1 MNVKHAASQ
10 KPVSRDF
17 AVVLKFIQPKSVHA
31 FIFDYE
37 FGSLLIISESYHNNL
52 QKLFAWLATS
62 LTLRPH
68 PNFKLPD

>member
-31 FIFDYE
+31 FTFDYE
-37 FGSLLIISESYHNNL
+37 SCSLLIISESYHNNL
-52 QKLFAWLATS
+52 QNF
-62 LTLRPH
+62 LRG
-68 PNFKLPD
+68 